1 MLLSQP
7 ASFVVDFV
15 VAYYYYSK
23 QSSHYFPSDYIQDGS
38 YFLLFLIILL
48 SNHRRRLYQSLTRQ
62 FPLQWCVRNHINIE
76 PCQFVGPAFQ
86 IPWSLVI
93 SHKLLETNA
102 GIRSYKN
109 VKV

>member
-48 SNHRRRLYQSLTRQ
+48 SNHRRRLY
-62 FPLQWCVRNHINIE
+62 PVPDPPIQWCVRNHINIE